1 MTAADRLTIVS
12 LTPNALRSDSRTLK
26 EAATLA
32 REGHRSIVVER
43 FSSNADYSPLGIE
56 VISLLPALSA
66 VADQAPRV
74 RPVWWHIANRLRQGA
89 LRRPYDL
96 KLFIDFLVQLWRD
109 ELWRATRIM
118 PRADLY
124 ILHSFHWLWPVR
136 LRCALHRVPYI
147 YDAHDFYSEMTP
159 PEAVDRWTREWMLP
173 FYARMDRAA
182 LAHAAASMTV
192 TAGCAELYEQKFG
205 IRPLVVRNAHDA
217 RIDRAPPL
225 TLRETLGLGPDDFV
239 VVAMGNHKPGMRL
252 DDLLLHAD
260 RLPAGVH
267 LAFVGAGYENLG
279 SVRDR
284 AISTGRVH
292 FVPPVPAEIV
302 VPLIADA
309 DAALVLIHDYT
320 ANHREALPNRFFQA
334 IAANLPVLHSGS
346 VSEIAALDSRFGF
359 GITVATDRVD
369 GISQGLTELRSDPD
383 LYRRLKEG
391 ASTARD
397 ALSWDREEVGFL
409 ELVSAVA
416 DNRAGKALS
425 PEAPGLRLR

>member
-1 MTAADRLTIVS
+1 MGDRLTIVS
-12 LTPNALRSDSRTLK
+12 VTPNALRSDSRTLK
-26 EAATLA
+26 QAATLA

-43 FSSNADYSPLGIE
+43 FASGIDYSPFGIE
-56 VISLLPALSA
+56 VISLLSQLPGTTPR
-66 VADQAPRV
+66 APLV
-74 RPVWWHIANRLRQGA
+74 RPAWWRFGSWLRNGI
-89 LRRPYDL
+89 LRWLYDL
-96 KLFIDFLVQLWRD
+96 KMFADFRVKHWLD
-109 ELWRATRIM
+109 ELWPAVRII

-147 YDAHDFYSEMTP
+147 YDAHDFYSEMTNP
-159 PEAVDRWTREWMLP
+159 KEVDRWTREWMLP

-192 TAGCAELYEQKFG
+192 TNGCAELYEQKLG

-217 RIDRAPPL
+217 RIDRAPTL
-225 TLRETLGLGPDDFV
+225 TLRRRLGLAPGDFV
-239 VVAMGNHKPGMRL
+239 VVAVGNHKPGMRL
-252 DDLLLHAD
+252 DDVLLHAE

-267 LAFVGAGYENLG
+267 IAFVGAGYENLG

-284 AISTGRVH
+284 AVSTGRVH
-292 FVPPVPAEIV
+292 FVPSVPAEII

-320 ANHREALPNRFFQA
+320 ANHRAALPNRFFQA

-346 VSEIAALDSRFGF
+346 VSEICSLDSRFRF
-359 GITVATDRVD
+359 GIAIATDRIES
-369 GISQGLTELRSDPD
+369 ISRGLVQLRGDPG

-391 ASTARD
+391 ARTARD
-397 ALSWDREEVGFL
+397 ALSWAREEVGFM

-416 DNRAGKALS
+416 DGRAIKHLS
-425 PEAPGLRLR
+425 PEEQGIRVQ